1 VNVSQGKIGWRTRV
15 VQLIQYAKLRKA
27 PNRSGHGTAKT
38 NVERNIQIDELAEL
52 ADAVAERALNVDT

>member
-1 VNVSQGKIGWRTRV
+1 

-27 PNRSGHGTAKT
+27 PNRSGHRTAKT